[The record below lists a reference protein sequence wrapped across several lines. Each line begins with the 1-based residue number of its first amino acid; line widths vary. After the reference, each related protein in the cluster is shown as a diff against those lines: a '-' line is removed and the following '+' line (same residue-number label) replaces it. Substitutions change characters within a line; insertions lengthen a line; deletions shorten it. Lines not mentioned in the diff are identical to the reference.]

1 MRSGN
6 RKKYLA
12 IAIALTLVLQFSFF
26 GSAKVSATEI
36 DPSEQKAASQTIAA
50 QDEQAVAMDEAE
62 EVPLAEGRTD
72 EVSEAA
78 SPETTEEQVTSVQD
92 TPAPAGAQQEQPAAS
107 DDVAAPAKTDEEQ
120 PEKQT
125 AKVSSA
131 KKASG
136 TKKIKAE
143 NRTITIKVGSLSKVF
158 LDPELSLPTLPNNE
172 VPYSIEGDLS
182 DEERALLVDII
193 TFTHGNKT
201 TDGKTTFPNAGTYS
215 LSVEDP
221 EVIEASL
228 PEGCTINC
236 SQGTLVIKPMPVT
249 VTIIGKNTT
258 ARYDGKVHH
267 AGGFSIESSYSG
279 YTRKKVE
286 LKPKYSKQANVNRR
300 KPGKKMMGLKVS
312 MFRNTDPNYD
322 VTFKKV
328 IDGYAKVYPK
338 DGPVPEPEKDSN
350 SGSNGSSNSSNN
362 GNGNGSNS
370 SSNNGYTGS
379 SNGGNGGN
387 GGYYDANGNYVPYD
401 NNGNGSNSG
410 NGTSEQASGQNGD
423 NNGGTEAIDDN
434 DTPKTD
440 GSGTETIDDNDT
452 PKTDGDEADDGS
464 DTMPSMLPIIL
475 IILAI
480 IAAFL
485 LLLFSRRKRDDEQ

>member
-1 MRSGN
+1 M
-6 RKKYLA
+6 
-12 IAIALTLVLQFSFF
+12 
-26 GSAKVSATEI
+26 
-36 DPSEQKAASQTIAA
+36 
-50 QDEQAVAMDEAE
+50 QDI
-62 EVPLAEGRTD
+62 
-72 EVSEAA
+72 
-78 SPETTEEQVTSVQD
+78 
-92 TPAPAGAQQEQPAAS
+92 PAPAEAQQEQTAAS
-107 DDVAAPAKTDEEQ
+107 NESAAPAKATGDQ
-120 PEKQT
+120 PENQP
-125 AKVSSA
+125 AKAASA
-131 KKASG
+131 KKTSG
-136 TKKIKAE
+136 TKTVKAD
-143 NRTITIKVGSLSKVF
+143 NNTITIKVGTLSKVF
-158 LDPELSLPTLPNNE
+158 KDPFFELNPLPNNE
-172 VPYSIEGDLS
+172 VPYTIEGA
-182 DEERALLVDII
+182 DEEQRALLVEII
-193 TFTHGNKT
+193 SFKHGESSTNGNAKY
-201 TDGKTTFPNAGTYS
+201 PNAGTYS

-221 EVIEASL
+221 ESLEASL
-228 PEGCTINC
+228 GCPVNC
-236 SQGTLVIKPMPVT
+236 IQGTFVITPMPVT

-362 GNGNGSNS
+362 GNGSSNG

>member
-36 DPSEQKAASQTIAA
+36 DPSEQTAASQTIAA

-107 DDVAAPAKTDEEQ
+107 DDVAAPAKTTGDQ
-120 PEKQT
+120 PENQP
-125 AKVSSA
+125 AKAASA
-131 KKASG
+131 KKTSG
-136 TKKIKAE
+136 TKTVKAD
-143 NRTITIKVGSLSKVF
+143 NNTITIKVGTLSKVF
-158 LDPELSLPTLPNNE
+158 MDPSLTELPSNE

-182 DEERALLVDII
+182 DEERALLEVII

-215 LSVEDP
+215 LSVEDQ
-221 EVIEASL
+221 EDLETSL
-228 PEGCTINC
+228 GCPVNC
-236 SQGTLVIKPMPVT
+236 IPGTLVIKPMPVT

-286 LKPKYSKQANVNRR
+286 LKPKYSKKANVNRR

-362 GNGNGSNS
+362 GNGSSNGSS
-370 SSNNGYTGS
+370 DNGYTGS